1 MEEKLKAFESLL
13 QIMDELRLKCP
24 WDREQT
30 FETLR
35 NLTIEETHELADAII
50 RNDIS
55 DIRKELGDVL
65 LHIVFYAK
73 IASELNAFD
82 IKDVIDS
89 LCEKLIY
96 RHPHVF
102 GDVDVKNNS
111 EIVKENWEELKQ
123 REGNK
128 SVLSG
133 VPDALPALIKA
144 NRIQEK
150 VKAVGFDWDVQDQ
163 IWNKVDEELQ
173 ELKEEIRLENKTEIE
188 MEFGDLLFSVVNAA
202 RLYGVDPESALEKT
216 NRKFIKRFNYL
227 EDKTI
232 KKGRSLRDMSL
243 NEMNEF
249 WEEAKKFD
257 NH

>member
-73 IASELNAFD
+73 IASEQNAFD
-82 IKDVIDS
+82 IKDVIDG

-150 VKAVGFDWDVQDQ
+150 VKAVGFDWDVQNQ

-173 ELKEEIRLENKTEIE
+173 ELKDEIRLGNKAEIE

>member
-1 MEEKLKAFESLL
+1 MEEKLKAFERLL
-13 QIMDELRLKCP
+13 NIMDELRTKCP

-30 FETLR
+30 FDTLR
-35 NLTIEETHELADAII
+35 NLTIEETYELADAILQK
-50 RNDIS
+50 DLPE
-55 DIRKELGDVL
+55 IRKELGDVL

-73 IASELNAFD
+73 IASEQNAFD
-82 IKDVIDS
+82 IKDVMNG

-102 GDVDVKNNS
+102 GTVDVNNS
-111 EIVKENWEELKQ
+111 SEKVKENWEELKQ
-123 REGNK
+123 HEGND

-133 VPDALPALIKA
+133 VPSALPALIKA

-150 VKAVGFDWDVQDQ
+150 VKAVGFDWEVPAQ
-163 IWNKVDEELQ
+163 IWNKVNEELN
-173 ELKEEIRLENKTEIE
+173 ELKDEIKINNQSGIE

-227 EDKTI
+227 ENNTI
-232 KKGRSLRDMSL
+232 KKGRSLKLMTLD
-243 NEMNEF
+243 EMNEI
-249 WEEAKKFD
+249 WEESKKFD
-257 NH
+257 AL